1 MNQFIK
7 TFLACLLAFV
17 VANILIGVFFVM
29 VLAGIGSLFSE
40 KAVSVGPGSVLRIDL
55 SERIV
60 DSPSSNPFSALGMEE
75 LLSME
80 VSRSLA
86 LIDVLGAIERA
97 ETDDRIEGIYLNVAP
112 TMSLGMASLEEI
124 RDAVLRFRQSGK
136 WVIGYSDYY
145 TQASY
150 YMSTAAEK
158 VYLNPEGGVEWV
170 GLASGVLFYK
180 GLLDKMD
187 LQPEVIRHGEFKAA
201 VEPFITDRMS
211 PANRL
216 QMERLLGSIWGHV
229 VQNVAS
235 ARGID
240 STDLQRYAS
249 ELTLA
254 DGESAVRTKMVDS
267 LAYAADMER
276 MLCERTGADDEPR
289 YVSLAEYVDQPKE
302 PIKKLSKNHIAV
314 VYAEGQIVDGKS
326 REGLVGGNSLAAR
339 LADVRRDDRVKAVVL
354 RVNSPGGS
362 ALASEV
368 IWHEIEQIRQ
378 ERPVIVSMGNVAASG
393 GYYISCP
400 ADAIMASPVTLT
412 GSIGVFGLM
421 FNGEQTLRN
430 KLGITVDV
438 AKTNPS
444 ADLGMTVFGAVGV
457 RPLSSAERQFMQN
470 GVERVYETFVGHVAE
485 GRNMSVAAVDS
496 IGGGR
501 VWSGIDAARIGL
513 VDGFGGLREAIALAA
528 DRAGVA
534 GDFRIVTPADELD
547 PLSQVL
553 RMMSAESRAE
563 LFKGEFGEIYSQYE
577 MLQNILG
584 AGGVQAIL
592 PYDVR
597 MR

>member
-40 KAVSVGPGSVLRIDL
+40 KAVSVEPGSVLRIDL

-187 LQPEVIRHGEFKAA
+187 LQPEVIRHGAYKAA
-201 VEPFITDRMS
+201 VEPFIMDRMS
-211 PANRL
+211 PENRRQTEEL
-216 QMERLLGSIWGHV
+216 IGTIWSHV
-229 VQNVAS
+229 VGGIARARSLDS
-235 ARGID
+235 AA
-240 STDLQRYAS
+240 LQQYAS
-249 ELTLA
+249 TLA
-254 DGESAVRTKMVDS
+254 IGDAALAVEKKMVDS
-267 LAYAADMER
+267 LAYSADMEA
-276 MLCERTGADDEPR
+276 MLAGMTGQQETRFISLED
-289 YVSLAEYVDQPKE
+289 YVMQGQVGSSGGKG
-302 PIKKLSKNHIAV
+302 SGNRIAV
-314 VYAEGQIVDGKS
+314 LYAEGDIVDGEAPE
-326 REGLVGGNSLAAR
+326 REVGGETLAAK
-339 LADVRRDDRVKAVVL
+339 LADLRRDEEVKAVVL

-368 IWHEIEQIRQ
+368 IWHEMELLRA
-378 ERPVIVSMGNVAASG
+378 EKPVVVSMGNVAASG
-393 GYYISCP
+393 GYYIACP
-400 ADAIMASPVTLT
+400 ADVILASPTTIT
-412 GSIGVFGLM
+412 GSIGVFGLL
-421 FNGEQTLRN
+421 FNAGQGLKD
-430 KLGITVDV
+430 KLGVTVDV

-444 ADLGMTVFGAVGV
+444 ADIGLPFREVS
-457 RPLSSAERQFMQN
+457 PAERDYLQHN
-470 GVERVYETFVGHVAE
+470 VERVYAGFVKHVAE
-485 GRNMSVAAVDS
+485 GRNLTEAQVDS

-501 VWSGIDAARIGL
+501 VWSGVSALDNGLIDAW
-513 VDGFGGLREAIALAA
+513 GGLSDAISLAA
-528 DRAGVA
+528 DRAGVGDDFSISVPSQAPDLFTRIFTLLSARA
-534 GDFRIVTPADELD
+534 GVDH
-547 PLSQVL
+547 
-553 RMMSAESRAE
+553 
-563 LFKGEFGEIYSQYE
+563 
-577 MLQNILG
+577 LQNGLGELYREYAGLQKILSRQ
-584 AGGVQAIL
+584 GVQAVM
-592 PYDVR
+592 PYR
-597 MR
+597 LEIR

>member
-40 KAVSVGPGSVLRIDL
+40 KAVSVEPGSVLRIDL

-339 LADVRRDDRVKAVVL
+339 LADVRRDDRVKAV
-354 RVNSPGGS
+354 
-362 ALASEV
+362 
-368 IWHEIEQIRQ
+368 
-378 ERPVIVSMGNVAASG
+378 
-393 GYYISCP
+393 
-400 ADAIMASPVTLT
+400 
-412 GSIGVFGLM
+412 
-421 FNGEQTLRN
+421 
-430 KLGITVDV
+430 
-438 AKTNPS
+438 
-444 ADLGMTVFGAVGV
+444 GV

-501 VWSGIDAARIGL
+501 VWSGIDAVRIGL

-584 AGGVQAIL
+584 TGGVQAIM

>member
-40 KAVSVGPGSVLRIDL
+40 KAVSVEPGSVLRIDL

-60 DSPSSNPFSALGMEE
+60 DSPSSNPLSALGMEE

-229 VQNVAS
+229 VQNVAFGPGNRFDGLAAVCVRAD
-235 ARGID
+235 AR
-240 STDLQRYAS
+240 RRRKRR
-249 ELTLA
+249 A
-254 DGESAVRTKMVDS
+254 DENGRIRWPMP
-267 LAYAADMER
+267 ADMER

-354 RVNSPGGS
+354 RVNSP
-362 ALASEV
+362 
-368 IWHEIEQIRQ
+368 
-378 ERPVIVSMGNVAASG
+378 AA
-393 GYYISCP
+393 
-400 ADAIMASPVTLT
+400 
-412 GSIGVFGLM
+412 
-421 FNGEQTLRN
+421 
-430 KLGITVDV
+430 
-438 AKTNPS
+438 
-444 ADLGMTVFGAVGV
+444 
-457 RPLSSAERQFMQN
+457 
-470 GVERVYETFVGHVAE
+470 
-485 GRNMSVAAVDS
+485 
-496 IGGGR
+496 
-501 VWSGIDAARIGL
+501 AARW
-513 VDGFGGLREAIALAA
+513 
-528 DRAGVA
+528 
-534 GDFRIVTPADELD
+534 
-547 PLSQVL
+547 
-553 RMMSAESRAE
+553 
-563 LFKGEFGEIYSQYE
+563 
-577 MLQNILG
+577 
-584 AGGVQAIL
+584 L
-592 PYDVR
+592 PK
-597 MR
+597 